1 MVQKLNYLPQ
11 TPSQTAGP
19 YVHIGTAP
27 DAAGFEKIPYAPVGS
42 EAAGP
47 GAKGERIS
55 VTGRV
60 VDGGGLP
67 LRDCLIETWQA
78 DAAGRYPGQPGA
90 DPAVAGFARR
100 AADFT
105 TGDFA
110 FDTVRP
116 GPVALADGRVSPP
129 HISIWIF
136 ARGINHG
143 LHTRMYFPED
153 DLSADPVLARI
164 EHRDRIATLVAAR
177 QGPGAYRFEIRL
189 QGPDETVFFDI

>member
-27 DAAGFEKIPYAPVGS
+27 AAAGFDKAPYEAVGDII
-42 EAAGP
+42 AGP
-47 GAKGERIS
+47 KAKGERIR

-60 VDGGGLP
+60 IDGGGLP

-78 DAAGRYPGQPGA
+78 DAAGVYPGQPGA
-90 DPAVAGFARR
+90 DPEVSGFGRR
-100 AADFT
+100 VADFT
-105 TGDFA
+105 TGEFS
-110 FDTVRP
+110 FETVRP
-116 GPVALADGRVSPP
+116 GAVALPGGKTAPP
-129 HISIWIF
+129 HISFWIF

-153 DLSADPVLARI
+153 DLSGDPLLARI
-164 EHRDRIATLVAAR
+164 EHRDRIATLVAVRDAD
-177 QGPGAYRFEIRL
+177 GFRFDIRL
-189 QGPDETVFFDI
+189 QGDGETVFFDI